1 MDTESQRHAL
11 DILGDIMNKLQAD
24 ESAKSA
30 PDILATAQSMLQP
43 LLKLVHDECHK
54 KREQRGA
61 AAHARRSEGSRQRRD
76 GRAMIRVN
84 RPSRSND
91 LPDASR
97 FACLLGLLKLMDVN
111 HYKRYVQDL
120 GTKEREAFCRQI
132 LEIFEVFISEPV
144 FPKDWLVMDMAKND
158 VVLDTIQGMSAIL
171 EEHFLKGD
179 EFNFGI
185 WDSFFA
191 LTAQYV
197 TSALMPSSL
206 LSFASCTVVHLASM
220 DASLTHTPGSQIYL
234 SAWVA
239 S

>member
-1 MDTESQRHAL
+1 MKYVRSLVQDQLFDRTESRKTLLPSVLNRLERLMDTESQKHAL
-11 DILGDIMNKLQAD
+11 DILGDIMTKLQAED
-24 ESAKSA
+24 KEKSA
-30 PDILATAQSMLQP
+30 PDILATARSMLQP
-43 LLKLVHDECHK
+43 LLKLVHDECHT

-61 AAHARRSEGSRQRRD
+61 AAHARRSEGGRQRRD
-76 GRAMIRVN
+76 GRALIRGMN
-84 RPSRSND
+84 RREHSTSD

-111 HYKRYVQDL
+111 HYKGYVQDL

-158 VVLDTIQGMSAIL
+158 VVLDTIQGMTAIL

-179 EFNFGI
+179 EFNFDI

-191 LTAQYV
+191 LAAQYV
-197 TSALMPSSL
+197 TTFS
-206 LSFASCTVVHLASM
+206 
-220 DASLTHTPGSQIYL
+220 
-234 SAWVA
+234 
-239 S
+239 